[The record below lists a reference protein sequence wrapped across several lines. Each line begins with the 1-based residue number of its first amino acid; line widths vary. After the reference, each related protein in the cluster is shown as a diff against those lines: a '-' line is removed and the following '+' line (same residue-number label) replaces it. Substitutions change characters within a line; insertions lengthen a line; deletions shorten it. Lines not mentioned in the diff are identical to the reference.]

1 MSNFSKYKIEQVRL
15 IHNAFKKDDRDHV
28 ASYIPESPYAEPT
41 VVMEKLYNLTQN
53 IEESWIK
60 NAQVQLACNYESDGK
75 FTMCPNVDTRSTC
88 VGDVMEICYPSES
101 GNGYRTVTYVV
112 ADVGFERV

>member
-15 IHNAFKKDDRDHV
+15 IHFAFEEERDHV
-28 ASYIPESPYAEPT
+28 ASYIPESPYVEPT

-60 NAQVQLACNYESDGK
+60 NAKVELACNYESDGK
-75 FTMCPNVDTRSTC
+75 FTMCPNVDTRSTS
-88 VGDVMEICYPSES
+88 VGDIMQVCYAKPG
-101 GNGYRTVTYVV
+101 GNGFMEVEYEV
-112 ADVGFERV
+112 ANVGFNRI

>member
-15 IHNAFKKDDRDHV
+15 IHCAFEKDRDHV
-28 ASYIPESPYAEPT
+28 ASYVTATPYTDPLTACEE
-41 VVMEKLYNLTQN
+41 VYRLTQN
-53 IEESWIK
+53 IENSWVEDAKKSIH
-60 NAQVQLACNYESDGK
+60 SDNKGK
-75 FTMCPNVDTRSTC
+75 FTMCPGVETRSTS

-112 ADVGFERV
+112 ADVGFERI